1 MKLLSMRIEFEF
13 LTTSHDLKQMVYL
26 GKGHAAIVDTTG
38 GSMKYI
44 PLENKV
50 TMEIGHCDT
59 TLGYQRDHLFFIL
72 VTIGP
77 LKMSIMWNGMQ
88 SDVGRLYTYERM
100 RIWNGLPPHP
110 KCRVSSNPRMPVF
123 HSDEEDNLFFV
134 EENVFRSVKTNKA
147 FPEITVCK
155 CEVEGCTHAVQ
166 FGMRG
171 TNTLH
176 QWCTKCT
183 EAKISTLFLFD
194 CGNANLLNALREKLQ
209 ELK

>member
-1 MKLLSMRIEFEF
+1 MKLLSLCINFEF

-26 GKGHAAIVDTTG
+26 GKGHAAIMDTTE
-38 GSMKYI
+38 GSMKCI

-77 LKMSIMWNGMQ
+77 VKMSIMWNGMQ
-88 SDVGRLYTYERM
+88 SDVGRLYNYERM
-100 RIWNGLPPHP
+100 RIRNGLSPHP
-110 KCRVSSNPRMPVF
+110 KYRVSSNPRMPVF
-123 HSDEEDNLFFV
+123 HTDEEDHLFFV
-134 EENVFRSVKTNKA
+134 EDNVFHSVKTNKA

-166 FGMRG
+166 FGMCG
-171 TNTLH
+171 TNSLH

-183 EAKISTLFLFD
+183 EAKIYALFLFD
-194 CGNANLLNALREKLQ
+194 SGNANLLHALREKLH

>member
-1 MKLLSMRIEFEF
+1 MKLLSMRIEFDF

-26 GKGHAAIVDTTG
+26 GKGHAVVMDTAG
-38 GSMKYI
+38 GTMKFV

-50 TMEIGHCDT
+50 TMEIGHCDK
-59 TLGYQRDHLFFIL
+59 TLGYQRDHIFFIL

-77 LKMSIMWNGMQ
+77 AKMSIMWNGML
-88 SDVGRLYTYERM
+88 SDVGRLYNYERM
-100 RIWNGLPPHP
+100 RISNGLPPHP
-110 KCRVSSNPRMPVF
+110 KYRISSTSRMPVF

-134 EENVFRSVKTNKA
+134 EDNVFRSVKTNKA

-155 CEVEGCTHAVQ
+155 CEVEGCTAGVQ

-171 TNTLH
+171 TKTLH
-176 QWCTKCT
+176 QWCTNCT
-183 EAKISTLFLFD
+183 EAKIYTLFLFD
-194 CGNANLLNALREKLQ
+194 CGNANLLHAFEEKIK